1 MIKVEVVVEQQM
13 AQVVEEQQMA
23 NEINQKRL
31 KIVHTC
37 SNANCTH
44 ILKSG
49 TAYTTVKKSDISRH
63 ELGCFRK
70 SSAME
75 DQGNR
80 IDKV

>member
-1 MIKVEVVVEQQM
+1 MIKVEVIVEQQM
-13 AQVVEEQQMA
+13 AQVVEEEQMG
-23 NEINQKRL
+23 NESNQKRS

-44 ILKSG
+44 ILNCG
-49 TAYTTVKKSDISRH
+49 AAYTTGNKSHISRH

-75 DQGNR
+75 HEGKND
-80 IDKV
+80 II

>member
-13 AQVVEEQQMA
+13 AQVVEEEQIA

-49 TAYTTVKKSDISRH
+49 TAYTTVKKSATNWVVFENQVRWKIKVI
-63 ELGCFRK
+63 ELIK
-70 SSAME
+70 YEES
-75 DQGNR
+75 
-80 IDKV
+80 